1 MTEAAR
7 VLTCPNCT
15 TENPPSAERCKR
27 CGHDLVLSR
36 RPPRPRRSIKPWL
49 VLAGILALTW
59 WSAKEVGF
67 TFAEMGQR
75 LEAARDFIGRFW
87 PPDWRWAFEDWNNL
101 WGPMIET
108 IQIAVL
114 AALVG
119 CIAALPIAFWASRLT
134 APNRSTY
141 IVDKGFLNVI
151 RTIPDIFWAML
162 FVASVGIGAFSGL
175 LALTIFSFSIM
186 GKLLSETVDAADPG
200 PLEAAKSSGAG
211 HTQAVQASV
220 LPQVLPNYVA
230 YALYIFE
237 LCIRASVVIGLVG
250 AGGIGRVLEAQRSFF
265 RWDRISAIV
274 TVIFAIV
281 FLIETVSV
289 FIRRRLV

>member
-1 MTEAAR
+1 MTQAAP

-15 TENPPSAERCKR
+15 TANPASAETCSR
-27 CGHDLVLSR
+27 CGHDLIRSR
-36 RPPRPRRSIKPWL
+36 RPAPPKRSIKPWL
-49 VLAGILALTW
+49 LAAALLAFTW
-59 WSAKEVGF
+59 WAAVEVGF
-67 TFAEMGQR
+67 TLALSSRQ
-75 LEAARDFIGRFW
+75 LDEAREFLRDFW
-87 PPDWRWAFEDWNNL
+87 PPDFAWAFADWNNL

-119 CIAALPIAFWASRLT
+119 CLVALPIAFWASRLT
-134 APNRSTY
+134 APNLPVY
-141 IVDKGFLNVI
+141 IIDKGFLNVI

-175 LALTIFSFSIM
+175 LALTIFGFSIM

-200 PLEAAKSSGAG
+200 PLEAAKASGAG

-250 AGGIGRVLEAQRSFF
+250 AGGIGRILDRERKFF
-265 RWDRISAIV
+265 HWDNISAIV
-274 TVIFAIV
+274 VVIFGIV
-281 FLIETVSV
+281 FLIEMVSV
-289 FIRRRLV
+289 YVRRRLV